1 MLRPG
6 DDRGRDLLEGRRAT
20 AVPITFSLPVQSS
33 ENEPRCLRPAGSRE
47 KIIVMTRSCRIA
59 AVLFDFDGTLT
70 RPGAL
75 DFAAIRR
82 EIDCPPDRP
91 VLEFI
96 QALDSI
102 AALRRAHRILE
113 AHEMAAAALSQPA
126 PGAEALVRRL
136 IAHRIP
142 CGILTRNSR
151 LAVERALEN
160 FDRIE
165 PEVFSVLI
173 TRDTPVAPKPS
184 GDGVHLA
191 AAHFGVPVEEVLVVG
206 DFVFDIE
213 AGQRAGAVT
222 AHVGGNPP
230 FACHYAVDR
239 LEELWD
245 AIRLDV
251 ALPPGKLPNDLLE
264 RFLAEFQTPD
274 PSLVV
279 PPGVGHDTA
288 AVAPGDADTLVLT
301 SDPITFVTERIGHYA
316 VLVNANDMATA
327 GAVPRWLLTT
337 LLFPPRTTAG
347 EIHRVMSD
355 LVGVC
360 RDHGIVLCG
369 GHTEI
374 TDAVTRPV
382 VNGTIIGSV
391 MRGHLID
398 KRRIRAGDRL
408 LLTKAIAVE
417 GTAIMAGEFAAE
429 LQRRGLPRAILQ
441 RAQALAQ
448 DIGIL
453 AEAAVC
459 RDHPGVSGLHDVTE
473 GGLATAVR
481 ELADAGGC
489 GLRLFADRIPFFE
502 ETLQICSLMGI
513 DPMGL
518 IGSGSLLIC
527 CRPEAAETLCR
538 KLAAAGIRVTDIG
551 EVTAAESG
559 IQAEADGH
567 AVAWPVFDV
576 DEITRLFGTGMP

>member
-1 MLRPG
+1 VTAPG
-6 DDRGRDLLEGRRAT
+6 Y
-20 AVPITFSLPVQSS
+20 
-33 ENEPRCLRPAGSRE
+33 
-47 KIIVMTRSCRIA
+47 CRIS

-70 RPGAL
+70 CPGAL

-82 EIDCPPDRP
+82 EIGCPPDRP

-96 QALDSI
+96 QAMDS
-102 AALRRAHRILE
+102 AEVLRRAHRVLE
-113 AHEMAAAALSQPA
+113 AHEMDAAALSEPA

-136 IAHRIP
+136 TTHRIP
-142 CGILTRNSR
+142 CGIITRNSR
-151 LAVERALEN
+151 RAVERALEN
-160 FDRIE
+160 FAQLEADA
-165 PEVFSVLI
+165 FSVLI
-173 TRDTPVAPKPS
+173 SRDTPVAPKPA

-213 AGQRAGAVT
+213 AGHRAGAVT

-230 FACHYAVDR
+230 FACHYAVDT
-239 LEELWD
+239 LAALWE

-264 RFLAEFQTPD
+264 RFLTEFRTPD
-274 PSLVV
+274 ASLVI
-279 PPGVGHDTA
+279 PPGIGQDTA
-288 AVAPGDADTLVLT
+288 AVGTGDADTLVLT
-301 SDPITFVTERIGHYA
+301 SDPITFVTTHIGRYA

-337 LLFPPRTTAG
+337 LLFPPKTTAG
-347 EIHRVMSD
+347 DIRQVFAD
-355 LVGVC
+355 LTGVC
-360 RDHGIVLCG
+360 RDNRIVLCG

-374 TDAVTRPV
+374 TDAVNRPV
-382 VNGTIIGSV
+382 VNGTMIGTV

-417 GTAIMAGEFAAE
+417 GTAIIAGEFAAE
-429 LQRRGLPRAILQ
+429 LQRRGLPEAVLARA
-441 RAQALAQ
+441 RDLARE
-448 DIGIL
+448 ISVL
-453 AEAAVC
+453 SEAAVC
-459 RDHPGVSGLHDVTE
+459 RDHAGVSGLHDVTE

-481 ELADAGGC
+481 ELAAAGDC
-489 GLRLFADRIPFFE
+489 GLRLSVDRIPFFD
-502 ETLQICSLMGI
+502 ETLQVCSLMGI

-527 CRPEAAETLCR
+527 CRPGQAGELCGR
-538 KLAAAGIRVTDIG
+538 LAAAGIRATDIG

-559 IQAEADGH
+559 VQAEAGGRT
-567 AVAWPVFDV
+567 VAWPAFDV
-576 DEITRLFGTGMP
+576 DEITRLFGHPVP

>member
-1 MLRPG
+1 MI
-6 DDRGRDLLEGRRAT
+6 A
-20 AVPITFSLPVQSS
+20 
-33 ENEPRCLRPAGSRE
+33 
-47 KIIVMTRSCRIA
+47 RSCRIA

-70 RPGAL
+70 HPGAL

-82 EIDCPPDRP
+82 EIGCPPERP

-96 QALDSI
+96 EAMDNPEARRRAHAVLDAHEME
-102 AALRRAHRILE
+102 AALRSA
-113 AHEMAAAALSQPA
+113 PA
-126 PGAEALVRRL
+126 PGAEALVRQL
-136 IAHRIP
+136 AAHRIP

-151 LAVERALEN
+151 RAVHRALEN
-160 FDRIE
+160 FSAIG
-165 PEVFSVLI
+165 PEAFAVII
-173 TRDTPVAPKPS
+173 TRDTPVTPKPS

-191 AAHFGVPVEEVLVVG
+191 AERCGVPVEEVLVVG

-213 AGQRAGAVT
+213 AGRRAGAIT

-230 FACHYAVDR
+230 FACRYAVNT
-239 LEELWD
+239 LEELWE

-279 PPGVGHDTA
+279 PPQVGHDTA
-288 AVAPGDADTLVLT
+288 AVAQGDADTLVLT

-347 EIHRVMSD
+347 EIRRVMSD
-355 LVGVC
+355 LAGVC
-360 RDHGIVLCG
+360 RSHGIVLCG

-382 VNGTIIGSV
+382 VNGTMFGTV
-391 MRGHLID
+391 MRGQLID
-398 KRRIRAGDRL
+398 KRRIRPGDRL

-417 GTAIMAGEFAAE
+417 GTAIIAGEFEAE
-429 LQRRGLPRAILQ
+429 LRRRGLPRPVLQ
-441 RAQALAQ
+441 RALALAEE
-448 DIGIL
+448 IGIL

-459 RDHPGVSGLHDVTE
+459 RDHAGVSGLHDVTE

-481 ELADAGGC
+481 ELADAGRC
-489 GLRLFADRIPFFE
+489 GLRLLVDRIPVFE
-502 ETLQICSLMGI
+502 ETRQICSLLGI
-513 DPMGL
+513 DPLGL

-527 CRPEAAETLCR
+527 CRPEAADGLCR
-538 KLAAAGIRVTDIG
+538 QLTAAGIRVTEIG
-551 EVTAAESG
+551 EVTEVEKG
-559 IQAEADGH
+559 VRAEAGGRP
-567 AVAWPVFDV
+567 APWPAFEV
-576 DEITRLFGTGMP
+576 DEITRLFGTPMP

>member
-1 MLRPG
+1 MSAR
-6 DDRGRDLLEGRRAT
+6 
-20 AVPITFSLPVQSS
+20 I
-33 ENEPRCLRPAGSRE
+33 
-47 KIIVMTRSCRIA
+47 CRIA

-75 DFAAIRR
+75 DFAAVRR

-96 QALDSI
+96 QAMDSVD
-102 AALRRAHRILE
+102 ALRRAHRILE
-113 AHEMAAAALSQPA
+113 SHEMTAAALSEPA

-136 IAHRIP
+136 TAHRIP

-151 LAVERALEN
+151 RAVERALEN
-160 FDRIE
+160 FDRLE
-165 PEVFSVLI
+165 PGDFSVLI

-213 AGQRAGAVT
+213 AGHRAGAVT

-230 FACHYAVDR
+230 FACHYAVDT
-239 LEELWD
+239 LEALWE

-251 ALPPGKLPNDLLE
+251 ILSPGKLPNDLLE
-264 RFLAEFQTPD
+264 RFLAEFETPD

-288 AVAPGDADTLVLT
+288 AVDTNEADTLVLT
-301 SDPITFVTERIGHYA
+301 SDPITFVTDRIGHYA

-327 GAVPRWLLTT
+327 GAVPRWLLTS
-337 LLFPPRTTAG
+337 LLFPRRTTAA
-347 EIHRVMSD
+347 EIHQVMSD

-360 RDHGIVLCG
+360 RAHGIVLCG

-382 VNGTIIGSV
+382 INGTMLGTV
-391 MRGHLID
+391 DRARLID
-398 KRRIRAGDRL
+398 KRRIRPGDRL

-417 GTAIMAGEFAAE
+417 GTAIIAGEFAAE
-429 LQRRGLPRAILQ
+429 LQRRGLPRAVLQ
-441 RAQALAQ
+441 RALALAQ

-459 RDHPGVSGLHDVTE
+459 RDHPGLSGLHDVTE

-481 ELADAGGC
+481 ELASAGQC
-489 GLRLFADRIPFFE
+489 GLRLLVDRIPVFE
-502 ETLQICSLMGI
+502 ETRQICSLMGI

-527 CRPEAAETLCR
+527 CRPEAADDLVR
-538 KLAAAGIRVTDIG
+538 RLAAAGIRATDIG
-551 EVTAAESG
+551 EFVEAEKGVAAE
-559 IQAEADGH
+559 ANGH
-567 AVAWPVFDV
+567 PVDWPAFDV
-576 DEITRLFGTGMP
+576 DEITRLF

>member
-1 MLRPG
+1 M
-6 DDRGRDLLEGRRAT
+6 T
-20 AVPITFSLPVQSS
+20 APL
-33 ENEPRCLRPAGSRE
+33 
-47 KIIVMTRSCRIA
+47 CRIC

-70 RPGAL
+70 RPGTL
-75 DFAAIRR
+75 DFGAIRR
-82 EIDCPPDRP
+82 EIGCPADRP

-96 QALDSI
+96 EAMDDPETR
-102 AALRRAHRILE
+102 RRAHAVLD
-113 AHEMAAAALSQPA
+113 AHEMAAAARSLPA
-126 PGAEALVRRL
+126 AGAEALVRQL
-136 IAHRIP
+136 TAHRIP
-142 CGILTRNSR
+142 CGILTRNSPR
-151 LAVERALEN
+151 AVHRALEN
-160 FDRIE
+160 FPGIG
-165 PEVFSVLI
+165 PEAFAVLI

-191 AAHFGVPVEEVLVVG
+191 AARWGVAVEEVLVVG
-206 DFVFDIE
+206 DFIFDIE
-213 AGQRAGAVT
+213 AGRRAGAVT

-230 FACHYAVDR
+230 FACHYAVDT
-239 LEELWD
+239 LESLWE

-337 LLFPPRTTAG
+337 LLFPCKTTAG
-347 EIHRVMSD
+347 EIRRVMSD

-360 RDHGIVLCG
+360 RPHGIVLCG

-382 VNGTIIGSV
+382 VNGTMIGTV
-391 MRGHLID
+391 MRDQLID
-398 KRRIRAGDRL
+398 KRRIRPGDRL
-408 LLTKAIAVE
+408 LLTKAVAVE
-417 GTAIMAGEFAAE
+417 GTAIIAGEFAAA
-429 LQRRGLPRAILQ
+429 LQRRGLPREVLQ
-441 RAQALAQ
+441 RARAMAE

-459 RDHPGVSGLHDVTE
+459 RNHPGVSGLHDVTE

-481 ELADAGGC
+481 ELADAGRC
-489 GLRLFADRIPFFE
+489 GLRLFADRIPVFE
-502 ETLQICSLMGI
+502 ETRRICSLLGI
-513 DPMGL
+513 DPLGL

-527 CRPEAAETLCR
+527 CRPGTAAELAR
-538 KLAAAGIRVTDIG
+538 QLAAAGIRATEIG
-551 EVTAAESG
+551 EITEAEAG
-559 IQAEADGH
+559 VRAEADGR

-576 DEITRLFGTGMP
+576 DEITRLFGKAMP